1 MVNSTPIGF
10 LTGQSE
16 YMTKKFTILIIDDQ
30 GKPIRESR
38 CSRTAIRVLAATAL
52 VMVALL
58 GFGIYRYVSLH
69 QAIAGERLMHA
80 QWESQTHQIE
90 SQNRQIQLFAENIN
104 EIKSSLL
111 TLNDFEQK
119 IRIMANLE
127 HKGNQA
133 DLFAIGG
140 SMPEDL
146 DTDIALKEDHDI
158 LIRQMHEQVDQI
170 EQVAAIQKN
179 SFDSLVK
186 SLDGKRNLLAATPS
200 LRPTRGWISSEFGY
214 RISPFTGK
222 RELHKGLDIA
232 NRHGTPIIAPAD
244 GVVTYAKKRWL
255 MGNMVT
261 IDHGYGMVTRYG
273 HLDKF
278 KVEKGTRV
286 KRGDIVGLMGNT
298 GRSTGPHL
306 HYEVILNGVPVDPG
320 RYILD

>member
-1 MVNSTPIGF
+1 MA
-10 LTGQSE
+10 
-16 YMTKKFTILIIDDQ
+16 KKYTILVIDDQ

-38 CSRTAIRVLAATAL
+38 CSKTTIRFLATATL
-52 VMVALL
+52 IMVALVGL
-58 GFGIYRYVSLH
+58 GLYRYASLH
-69 QAIAGERLMHA
+69 KSIAGERQMQA
-80 QWESQTHQIE
+80 QLARQIHQIE
-90 SQNRQIQLFAENIN
+90 NQNKQIQLFADNIN

-127 HKGNQA
+127 HKGDQA
-133 DLFAIGG
+133 ELFAIGG

-146 DTDIALKEDHDI
+146 DTQIALREDHDI

-170 EQVAAIQKN
+170 EQVASIQKT

-232 NRHGTPIIAPAD
+232 NRNGTPIIAPAD
-244 GVVTYAKKRWL
+244 GVVTYAKKKWL
-255 MGNMVT
+255 IGNMVT

-278 KVEKGTRV
+278 KIKKGARV
-286 KRGDIVGLMGNT
+286 KRGEVIALMGTT

-306 HYEVILNGVPVDPG
+306 HYEILMNGVPVDPM

>member
-1 MVNSTPIGF
+1 MH
-10 LTGQSE
+10 
-16 YMTKKFTILIIDDQ
+16 MAKKYTILVIDDQ

-38 CSRTAIRVLAATAL
+38 CSKATIRVFAAATL
-52 VMVALL
+52 IMVALL
-58 GFGIYRYVSLH
+58 GVGIYRYVSLH
-69 QAIAGERLMHA
+69 QSIADERLMQTQLA
-80 QWESQTHQIE
+80 QQIHQIE
-90 SQNRQIQLFAENIN
+90 SQNKQIQSFAENIN

-111 TLNDFEQK
+111 SLNDFEQK

-127 HKGNQA
+127 HKGDQA

-146 DTDIALKEDHDI
+146 DTQIALKEDHDI

-214 RISPFTGK
+214 RISPFTAK

-273 HLDKF
+273 HVDKF
-278 KVEKGTRV
+278 KIKTGDRV
-286 KRGDIVGLMGNT
+286 KRGEVIALMGNT

-306 HYEVILNGVPVDPG
+306 HYEVLLNSVPVDPK

>member
-1 MVNSTPIGF
+1 MA
-10 LTGQSE
+10 
-16 YMTKKFTILIIDDQ
+16 KKYTILVIDDQ

-38 CSRTAIRVLAATAL
+38 CSKTTIRLLVTATLI
-52 VMVALL
+52 MVALL
-58 GFGIYRYVSLH
+58 GVGLYRYASLH
-69 QAIAGERLMHA
+69 QSIAGERLMQA
-80 QWESQTHQIE
+80 QLARQIHEIE
-90 SQNRQIQLFAENIN
+90 SQNKQIQLFADNIN

-119 IRIMANLE
+119 IRIMANME
-127 HKGNQA
+127 HKGGQA

-146 DTDIALKEDHDI
+146 DTQIALREDHDI

-170 EQVAAIQKN
+170 EQVAAIQKT

-200 LRPTRGWISSEFGY
+200 LRPTRGWLSSEFGY

-244 GVVTYAKKRWL
+244 GVVTYAKKKWL
-255 MGNMVT
+255 IGKMVT

-278 KVEKGTRV
+278 KIKKGARV
-286 KRGDIVGLMGNT
+286 KRGEIIALMGNT

-306 HYEVILNGVPVDPG
+306 HYEVLLNGVPVNPM